1 MIAEPAANTITRPY
15 RGLSVQEVN
24 VPLTPAGIEGLL
36 SHREIYRRTAFLVL
50 RNGPDTALVA
60 VRPADPGPLFSPVA
74 ELRVLSGPEATLWI
88 TDPPTD
94 VGNATSLAAAARK
107 QQRPGVLAYVVQ
119 GKFEHVN
126 FIWRPAPVQIRVTE
140 VIPPHPP
147 KLLAMAE
154 QVVAYDED
162 LPPIDLILDAVD
174 VTELVA
180 ANPAPHYLL
189 PCRGS
194 GMPAEGDV
202 SFLDTHPP
210 YHDDWLL
217 IGCERS
223 RQFHNHF
230 YLTEPRQVDLCPKAR
245 VVAGTPGG
253 PVLTKCCLR
262 ERGIE
267 VDGTTAV
274 VPWGANL
281 DEVRAALRALCGVPP
296 AVPAAGSTNS
306 ARREARQPMSGGAH
320 PADSAIFGHLW
331 TTPEASALFTD
342 EGRTQ
347 SWLQIL
353 AALAQAQADVGLI
366 PAEAAKT
373 IRAHADVSL
382 IDLDL
387 VAKQTRETGHS
398 TMGLITALRSVLP
411 EDTRE
416 WVYYGATVQ
425 DLSDTWFALVFRAV
439 GDIAERDVTRMRD
452 RALELAGE
460 YRDTPMCGRTHGQPG
475 LPITFGFKAA
485 VWAAELDRHLERL
498 RQGRHRWE
506 VVQLGGAL
514 GTMEFWG
521 GRALD
526 LLDGFARQLRL
537 GVPVV
542 PWLTARDGV
551 AEFIWLLAAI
561 SATAGK
567 IGNEV
572 YQLQRPEIGEL
583 RESFTPGT
591 VGSITM
597 PHKRNPEISEHL
609 VTLARVIRAQAGVAL
624 DGMVSE
630 HERDGRAWK
639 AEWLVVPE
647 TSMAFAACV
656 GSGARMLDGIR
667 ADPDRML
674 ANIDSH
680 RGYLLSEPVM
690 RALADRLGKH
700 SAHDSVYAAAMHGL
714 DQDQDF
720 RAALRG
726 DPRLDAIPDAELDEL
741 LEVRSSL
748 GSCAAF
754 VDRARGR

>member
-1 MIAEPAANTITRPY
+1 M
-15 RGLSVQEVN
+15 
-24 VPLTPAGIEGLL
+24 
-36 SHREIYRRTAFLVL
+36 
-50 RNGPDTALVA
+50 
-60 VRPADPGPLFSPVA
+60 
-74 ELRVLSGPEATLWI
+74 
-88 TDPPTD
+88 
-94 VGNATSLAAAARK
+94 TS
-107 QQRPGVLAYVVQ
+107 
-119 GKFEHVN
+119 
-126 FIWRPAPVQIRVTE
+126 
-140 VIPPHPP
+140 
-147 KLLAMAE
+147 
-154 QVVAYDED
+154 
-162 LPPIDLILDAVD
+162 
-174 VTELVA
+174 
-180 ANPAPHYLL
+180 
-189 PCRGS
+189 
-194 GMPAEGDV
+194 
-202 SFLDTHPP
+202 
-210 YHDDWLL
+210 
-217 IGCERS
+217 
-223 RQFHNHF
+223 
-230 YLTEPRQVDLCPKAR
+230 
-245 VVAGTPGG
+245 
-253 PVLTKCCLR
+253 
-262 ERGIE
+262 
-267 VDGTTAV
+267 
-274 VPWGANL
+274 
-281 DEVRAALRALCGVPP
+281 
-296 AVPAAGSTNS
+296 
-306 ARREARQPMSGGAH
+306 AH

-347 SWLQIL
+347 AWLQIL
-353 AALAQAQADVGLI
+353 AALAQAQADAGLV
-366 PAEAAKT
+366 PPAAAEA
-373 IRAHADVSL
+373 IRAHADVGL

-398 TMGLITALRSVLP
+398 TMGLIRALRDVLP
-411 EDTRE
+411 EDARE

-452 RALELAGE
+452 RALELARE

-498 RQGRHRWE
+498 RQGRARWE

-526 LLDGFARQLRL
+526 LLEGFAAQLGL

-542 PWLTARDGV
+542 PWITARDGV
-551 AEFIWLLAAI
+551 AEFIWLLAMI

-609 VTLARVIRAQAGVAL
+609 VTLSRVIRAQAAVAL

-647 TSMAFAACV
+647 TSMAFAACA
-656 GSGARMLDGIR
+656 GSAARMLDGLR

-700 SAHDSVYAAAMHGL
+700 SAHDSVYDAAMHGI
-714 DQDQDF
+714 DKDQDF
-720 RAALRG
+720 RTALRG
-726 DPRLDAIPDAELDEL
+726 DIRLDAIPDTELDEL

-748 GSCAAF
+748 GSCGAF
-754 VDRARGR
+754 VDRVRRECAGAWR